1 MKKRNIPII
10 GSVLFAVILFG
21 VLYANLS
28 NPKPL
33 HFNNLDSVIYGSPR
47 WNPNAYTE
55 VIEADEIK
63 SMLGIDIRS
72 CIPEALKEYWIHGT
86 AEYID
91 KNVLGSIT
99 LGILHPDN
107 EPYFGKMIYLSVANK
122 QWSDESHVFVD
133 WAYDG
138 NIKQKSST
146 IHGITV
152 NAYIRKPSIFQNP
165 KTGFSLEQKAVYI
178 ASFTIDSYEYYIE
191 GRDGITEDEFT
202 DFVICV
208 IEKYVS

>member
-1 MKKRNIPII
+1 MKKRNILII

-21 VLYANLS
+21 VLYVNLS

-33 HFNNLDSVIYGSPR
+33 HFNKLDSITDGAPK

-55 VIEADEIK
+55 VIDADEIK
-63 SMLGIDIRS
+63 STLGIDIRS
-72 CIPEALKEYWIHGT
+72 CIPEDLEGYWIYGT

-99 LGILHPDN
+99 LGILAPDN
-107 EPYFGKMIYLSVANK
+107 EPYFGKMIYVSIANK

-138 NIKQKSST
+138 KQKSST
-146 IHGITV
+146 IHGVTV
-152 NAYIRKPSIFQNP
+152 NAFIREPTVSQNP
-165 KTGFSLEQKAVYI
+165 NTGFSLEQKAVYI
-178 ASFTIDSYEYYIE
+178 ASFTIEGYEYYIE

-202 DFVICV
+202 DFISCV
-208 IEKYVS
+208 IEKYAL